1 MRVPPIVPR
10 PASVVETGGEYP
22 GDPAAP
28 GNRRETLR
36 PGAYAPEGYKLVIT
50 PDQIETEAGTEKGLF
65 YARQTLR
72 QLSGAGGAV
81 PCMEIGDQPF
91 FPYRGFLLDSA
102 RHITRLSDIKTL
114 VDAAALFKMN
124 SLHWHL
130 TDDQGWRIPIDRYPL
145 LTEKGAVR
153 LSSDFGKVHTG
164 KLYGGFYTKSELR
177 EIVAYCAE
185 RHIDVIPEIDMPGHM
200 TAAISAYPELSC
212 SGKQIP
218 VQTRQG
224 IFPDILCAGKDS
236 TLEMMFGILD
246 ELLEIFP
253 SKNIHIGG
261 DEAPKD
267 HWKTCPAC
275 QKRIAHEGLAGE
287 EELQRWFVEKIC
299 AYLRQ
304 KGRTAVVW
312 NESLKGG
319 VPCTDMTV
327 EMWMDRKALC
337 PAFANTGG
345 KLIVSPFFHYYM
357 DYPYAMTPL
366 KKTYRFNPFVKGLD
380 ARGRSNVLG
389 VEGSIWTEHIRDIEH
404 LCSMA
409 YPRFAAIA
417 ETGWTPPGQKNYRDF
432 ENRYDT
438 LLPLLAALGIAG
450 APRKDWNPNPL
461 KRIAGTCS
469 FFGNNFSR
477 QKPARSGVDEEERR

>member
-1 MRVPPIVPR
+1 MREPRIVPY
-10 PASVVETGGEYP
+10 PASVVLTSGEYP

-28 GNRRETLR
+28 ENRRETLR
-36 PGAYAPEGYKLVIT
+36 PAEYAPEEYKLVIC
-50 PDQIETEAGTEKGLF
+50 PDKIEVEAGTNKGLF

-81 PCMEIGDQPF
+81 ACMEIRDKPF

-102 RHITRLSDIKTL
+102 RHITGLGDIKTL

-124 SLHWHL
+124 TFHWHL
-130 TDDQGWRIPIDRYPL
+130 TDDQGWRIPVDRYPL

-164 KLYGGFYTKSELR
+164 KPYGGFYTKSELR

-236 TLEMMFGILD
+236 TLETVFGILD
-246 ELLEIFP
+246 ELLDIFP
-253 SKNIHIGG
+253 SKSIHIGG

-267 HWKTCPAC
+267 HWKLCPAC
-275 QKRIAHEGLAGE
+275 QKRIADEGLADE
-287 EELQRWFVEKIC
+287 EELQCWFVGKIC
-299 AYLRQ
+299 GYLRQ
-304 KGRTAVVW
+304 KGRAAVVW

-319 VPCTDMTV
+319 VPCDDMTV

-337 PAFANTGG
+337 PAFANNGG
-345 KLIVSPFFHYYM
+345 KLIVSPFFYYYM

-389 VEGSIWTEHIRDIEH
+389 VEGSLWTEHIRDYEK
-404 LCSMA
+404 LCTMA

-417 ETGWTPPGQKNYRDF
+417 ETGWTPPQQKNYQDF
-432 ENRYDT
+432 KDRYDA
-438 LLPLLAALGIAG
+438 LLPLLNAG
-450 APRKDWNPNPL
+450 RIVSPPRKDWDPNPL

-469 FFGNNFSR
+469 FFGNNFGRRKNANSR
-477 QKPARSGVDEEERR
+477 GIEEEKA